1 MVNVHLPSVGG
12 KKTNLLL
19 HKVEV
24 VTFLKRRKKMKRKN
38 HQGDIRN
45 KFGFDPDEIKI
56 VRHKGQRRTVSE
68 VGKM

>member
-1 MVNVHLPSVGG
+1 MVNLYLSSVGG

-24 VTFLKRRKKMKRKN
+24 VTFLKRRMKIKRKN

-45 KFGFDPDEIKI
+45 KFGCDPDEIKI
-56 VRHKGQRRTVSE
+56 VKQKGKRKTVSE